1 MPEKSQTFF
10 KIGIAAVAAILAL
23 LIPLKIISTEMAVHA
38 VKYYSYWLLGGT
50 CVLFLFHLRQPFKST
65 NIATITTALK
75 KHWPALIIILAATCY
90 LHTHVD
96 RGFKILFDEHVLSST
111 AMSMHY
117 EQEAFV
123 QTASHNIGDDVITK
137 IGFVDK
143 RPGLFPFATSLV
155 HSLTGYRPENVFWLN
170 SALTC
175 LLLGL
180 IYTVVAKTTSRSH
193 GILALLLVT
202 GLPLFAQNTNGGG
215 YELLNLCLICGL
227 VLAGLHYMKSE
238 GIEGLNLMLMVS
250 ILLANNRY
258 ESVLYVL
265 VPAALFLLKSYRSK
279 TLMLT
284 WFAALSPLL
293 LIVPLLSYKIF
304 QSYPN
309 FIQTTGDN
317 FFSFEHLP
325 NNLAHA
331 ATYLFELTGDY
342 SNSALLSAA
351 GIISML
357 FLSIQCIRRAPFFI
371 KSDNELTVPF
381 VVFLIVAGNTFLAL
395 SCYWGAWT
403 DPATSRFSFP
413 LQLFFVFSVPM
424 ALLYDFKLQQ
434 PAKWMYAAAALYII
448 GLSGSHTTRLNVEPR
463 MSVSSGYDWALH
475 WAQVE
480 MPPGNHLILAE
491 SAIGFGL
498 LRQATVP
505 FVVANQIPER
515 ILKTQEWGLYDDIY
529 AFTVYYLNGRGE
541 KITPRRY
548 RSLNT
553 RFELE
558 SVAVQPIKENLYYSI
573 ERVVGLKPSTPQNAT
588 VPANLPPEVEPTG
601 NLTNY
606 LTSILNLVPAT
617 LPTAK

>member
-1 MPEKSQTFF
+1 MPEKSQTFL

-23 LIPLKIISTEMAVHA
+23 LIPLKIISTETAVHA
-38 VKYYSYWLLGGT
+38 VKYYSYWMLGGT
-50 CVLFLFHLRQPFKST
+50 CVLFLFYLRQPFKST
-65 NIATITTALK
+65 NLATITAALK

-111 AMSMHY
+111 AMSMHH

-143 RPGLFPFATSLV
+143 RPGLFPFVTSLV
-155 HSLTGYRPENVFWLN
+155 HNLTGYRLENVFWLN
-170 SALTC
+170 SALT
-175 LLLGL
+175 LFLLGL
-180 IYTVVAKTTSRSH
+180 IYTVVEKTTSRSH

-227 VLAGLHYMKSE
+227 ILSGLHYMKSE
-238 GIEGLNLMLMVS
+238 GSEGLNLMLMVS

-265 VPAALFLLKSYRSK
+265 VPATLFLLKSYRSK

-317 FFSFEHLP
+317 FFSLEHLP

-342 SNSALLSAA
+342 SNSVLLSAA

-381 VVFLIVAGNTFLAL
+381 VVFLVVAGNTFLAL
-395 SCYWGAWT
+395 ICYWGAWT

-424 ALLYDFKLQQ
+424 ALLYDFKLQK
-434 PAKWMYAAAALYII
+434 PGKWMYAVAALYII
-448 GLSGSHTTRLNVEPR
+448 GLSGSHTTRLNDEPR

-475 WAQVE
+475 WAQAE
-480 MPPGNHLILAE
+480 IPQGNHLILAE

-498 LRQATVP
+498 LRQATIP

-515 ILKTQEWGLYDDIY
+515 ILKTQEWGLYNDIY

-558 SVAVQPIKENLYYSI
+558 TVAVQPIKENLYYSI
-573 ERVVGLKPSTPQNAT
+573 ERIVGLEASTPQNAT
-588 VPANLPPEVEPTG
+588 VPANLPPEVDPAG
-601 NLTNY
+601 NLTDY

-617 LPTAK
+617 LPTAN